1 MPRPVWPTRSI
12 DCGVRRSP
20 TWPSSRA
27 PGSTGRCRPASG
39 QSLDLETQI
48 VWDDDRRR
56 TLYVT
61 LNAWAL
67 DNKAEVAHDEF
78 ALTTDDHGGVVGPV
92 RRREAAEHTAAGREG
107 RRLSGVIAFAVV
119 WVAFGWAVAAKNDF
133 SASATVFA
141 WANTVIWIALLGIA
155 LKRWQNARQR

>member
-1 MPRPVWPTRSI
+1 M
-12 DCGVRRSP
+12 
-20 TWPSSRA
+20 
-27 PGSTGRCRPASG
+27 
-39 QSLDLETQI
+39 
-48 VWDDDRRR
+48 
-56 TLYVT
+56 
-61 LNAWAL
+61 